1 MAKSQQTFNKKER
14 EKKRAKKKQA
24 KLERR
29 EQRKLEK
36 KEIGKLTLEDQLM
49 YLDENGNL
57 TREKPDPSKKFKIK
71 AEDIKL
77 GVPLN
82 MKPNYETVFRGKVKY
97 FQEDKGYGFI
107 TEKATK
113 ESIFVHIN
121 DAYNGI
127 SENHIVEYEVGKG
140 PRGPKAIK
148 VTRIINKS

>member
-1 MAKSQQTFNKKER
+1 MGKSQQTFNKKER

-29 EQRKLEK
+29 EQRKIEK
-36 KEIGKLTLEDQLM
+36 SEKGKLTLEDQFM

-57 TREKPDPSKKFKIK
+57 TYEKPDPTKKIEIK
-71 AEDIKL
+71 AEDIAL
-77 GVPLN
+77 GVPMN
-82 MKPNYETVFRGKVKY
+82 SKTTYDTVFRGKVKT
-97 FQEDKGYGFI
+97 FMSDKGYGFI

-121 DAYNGI
+121 DAYQDI

-140 PRGPKAIK
+140 PRGPKAINVK
-148 VTRIINKS
+148 RIVN